1 MIHCLCLTVTSRAL
15 SSVGDVNVL
24 HVFVKSYVSSDELE
38 GSSVMYSV
46 VDKLFNE
53 CFNGDFVFVP

>member
-1 MIHCLCLTVTSRAL
+1 M
-15 SSVGDVNVL
+15 
-24 HVFVKSYVSSDELE
+24 FVKSYVSSDELE

-46 VDKLFNE
+46 VDKLFDK